1 MSLEQATTLMAR
13 MERHINSPAAAI
25 PPTVAKFLGNWL
37 VPVLK
42 EMLEAGLQSEAN
54 LAEAMALSQMAFSAS
69 RETLAGQMFE
79 EVANVSIEL
88 REALSALNL
97 PESEALMGLLDR
109 LDRVVEVYEDVLAQ
123 EDEEEDEGEEPTA
136 LAAVEPAVAVIESE
150 PAAEPTEPA
159 VESEPAAEPTEPAAP

>member
-97 PESEALMGLLDR
+97 PEELNPFLGWRAIRFCLER
-109 LDRVVEVYEDVLAQ
+109 ADVFKTQIRAILRASAH
-123 EDEEEDEGEEPTA
+123 GKARMIPGIMSAIT
-136 LAAVEPAVAVIESE
+136 AAVSRPLLSTMAI
-150 PAAEPTEPA
+150 
-159 VESEPAAEPTEPAAP
+159 